1 VILLLYFG
9 VTLASHVAFNI
20 IDVAGYICREKGSAT
35 GLAKGEKRV
44 VTFNTAS
51 ICTATGI
58 QLDKRG
64 RYLIVLKSREP
75 QWYDGNIR
83 TSPAGFYSLEARA
96 WWRKVLMVTVLPLRR
111 ELIRPWFRVVAHTG
125 GAGGEESFLD
135 PDPKDKSI
143 EEVLKATRDGELFLF
158 VNDAVLAIPG
168 LFDAF
173 YRDNVG
179 SAEVTVTRR

>member
-1 VILLLYFG
+1 MVVLVFIALSAVGARLASRIKSDMGRRWQESIQGTLRNPGPPTGWIYRLRTSRTYSVAHDRWRLSLAPALWVILLLYFG

-83 TSPAGFYSLEARA
+83 TSRLASTASKRGLGGGRYS
-96 WWRKVLMVTVLPLRR
+96 W
-111 ELIRPWFRVVAHTG
+111 
-125 GAGGEESFLD
+125 
-135 PDPKDKSI
+135 
-143 EEVLKATRDGELFLF
+143 
-158 VNDAVLAIPG
+158 
-168 LFDAF
+168 
-173 YRDNVG
+173 
-179 SAEVTVTRR
+179 